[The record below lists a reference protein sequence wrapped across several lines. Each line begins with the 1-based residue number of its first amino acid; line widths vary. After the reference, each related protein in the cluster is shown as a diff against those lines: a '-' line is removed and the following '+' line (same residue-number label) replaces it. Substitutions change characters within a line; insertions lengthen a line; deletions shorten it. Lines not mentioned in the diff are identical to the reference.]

1 MEIVKVKSN
10 WWSFVFSGLI
20 AIIYALLALLVPG
33 ELAQTIVKVSGI
45 VIVLIG
51 VVCLLIAM
59 RRKRNTLP
67 WGMLLFE
74 SIVLI
79 ALGGVAF
86 FWSTATIKLIIFA
99 IGLWSVI
106 IGTFMLLVILSA
118 RDIMINRGFFIFCAI
133 LSLLFGILLLINP
146 FESATVF
153 VIISGIIAMV
163 FGIIMMMFG
172 FAVRKIDAD
181 VKVISENQENS

>member
-45 VIVLIG
+45 IIVLIG

-86 FWSTATIKLIIFA
+86 
-99 IGLWSVI
+99 
-106 IGTFMLLVILSA
+106 
-118 RDIMINRGFFIFCAI
+118 
-133 LSLLFGILLLINP
+133 
-146 FESATVF
+146 
-153 VIISGIIAMV
+153 SG
-163 FGIIMMMFG
+163 
-172 FAVRKIDAD
+172 RRLP
-181 VKVISENQENS
+181 

>member
-20 AIIYALLALLVPG
+20 AIIYALLALLVPD
-33 ELAQTIVKVSGI
+33 ELAQTIVKISGI
-45 VIVLIG
+45 IIALIG
-51 VVCLLIAM
+51 IACTFIAL
-59 RRKRNTLP
+59 RRKRNALP
-67 WGMLLFE
+67 WGMLFFE

-86 FWSTATIKLIIFA
+86 FLSKATIKLIIFA

-106 IGTFMLLVILSA
+106 IGAFMLLVILST
-118 RDIMINRGFFIFCAI
+118 RDIMINRGFFVFSAI
-133 LSLLFGILLLINP
+133 LSLLFGILLIINP
-146 FESATVF
+146 FESASAF
-153 VIISGIIAMV
+153 IIISGIIAMA

-172 FAVRKIDAD
+172 FAVRKNNSE
-181 VKVISENQENS
+181 VIVNNEI

>member
-10 WWSFVFSGLI
+10 WWSFAFSGLI
-20 AIIYALLALLVPG
+20 AVIYALLALLVPG
-33 ELAQTIVKVSGI
+33 ELAQTIVRISGL
-45 VIVLIG
+45 VIALIG
-51 VVCLLIAM
+51 VVCLLLAL
-59 RRKRNTLP
+59 RRKRNAMP

-79 ALGGVAF
+79 ALGSVAF

-106 IGTFMLLVILSA
+106 IGTFMLLVIFNA
-118 RDIMINRGFFIFCAI
+118 RDIMINRGFFVFSAI

-146 FESATVF
+146 FESAKAF
-153 VIISGIIAMV
+153 VIISGIIAMI

-172 FAVRKIDAD
+172 FAVRRIDAD

>member
-45 VIVLIG
+45 IIVLIG

-86 FWSTATIKLIIFA
+86 FWSTAGMRL
-99 IGLWSVI
+99 
-106 IGTFMLLVILSA
+106 M
-118 RDIMINRGFFIFCAI
+118 D
-133 LSLLFGILLLINP
+133 
-146 FESATVF
+146 
-153 VIISGIIAMV
+153 
-163 FGIIMMMFG
+163 
-172 FAVRKIDAD
+172 
-181 VKVISENQENS
+181 

>member
-33 ELAQTIVKVSGI
+33 ELAQTIVEVSGLI
-45 VIVLIG
+45 IALIG
-51 VVCLLIAM
+51 IVCLFMAL
-59 RRKRNTLP
+59 RRKRNALP

-74 SIVLI
+74 SVVLM
-79 ALGGVAF
+79 ALGSVAF

-118 RDIMINRGFFIFCAI
+118 RDIMINRGFFVFSAI
-133 LSLLFGILLLINP
+133 LSFLFGILLIINP

-153 VIISGIIAMV
+153 VIISGIIAMI

-172 FAVRKIDAD
+172 FAVRKIDSET
-181 VKVISENQENS
+181 KVITES

>member
-20 AIIYALLALLVPG
+20 AIIYAFLALLVPG
-33 ELAQTIVKVSGI
+33 ELAQTIVKASGI
-45 VIVLIG
+45 IIALIG
-51 VVCLLIAM
+51 VVCFFMAL
-59 RRKRNTLP
+59 RRKRNVLP

-74 SIVLI
+74 SIVLM

-86 FWSTATIKLIIFA
+86 FWSKATIKLIIFA

-118 RDIMINRGFFIFCAI
+118 RDIMINRGFFVFSAI
-133 LSLLFGILLLINP
+133 LSLLFGILLIINP
-146 FESATVF
+146 FESATAF
-153 VIISGIIAMV
+153 IIISGIIAMV

-172 FAVRKIDAD
+172 FAIRKIG
-181 VKVISENQENS
+181 SEVTVSNEN

>member
-10 WWSFVFSGLI
+10 WWSFAFSGLI

-33 ELAQTIVKVSGI
+33 ELAQTIVRISGL
-45 VIVLIG
+45 VIALIG
-51 VVCLLIAM
+51 VVCLLMAL
-59 RRKRNTLP
+59 RRKRNAMP

-79 ALGGVAF
+79 ALGSVAF
-86 FWSTATIKLIIFA
+86 FWSAATIKLIIFA

-106 IGTFMLLVILSA
+106 IGTFMLLVILNA
-118 RDIMINRGFFIFCAI
+118 RDILINRGFFVFSAI

-146 FESATVF
+146 FESAKAF

-163 FGIIMMMFG
+163 FGVIMMMFG
-172 FAVRKIDAD
+172 FAVRRIDSD
-181 VKVISENQENS
+181 VKVISETQENS